1 MADKKKPNYATALQG
16 ISRTIS
22 PPTMDIRTSDESVEV
37 DVGGQAV
44 KVLRGDM
51 TDAEWA
57 NVKKRALPTSDAES
71 TKSKPLGWSDL
82 MGLAQNLDGVADT
95 VVSKEQKELLKKTD
109 EWTRAEYLRKRF
121 KNEGYEVPPNSADDE
136 RASYKD
142 GKKAEP
148 SPEKATVIPSTVEY
162 DTAKDAGVTKPAQGS
177 PDEWKPLPT
186 KQQNQGGPG
195 TQTEDDPMV
204 GMGGSMRNPAS
215 FVPQM
220 AMGAVGV
227 GSVIPSK
234 QNKLEAARVNA
245 DNAVISMNSD
255 ALANQKVA
263 DDAAFGEQD
272 KQVALAAARQGAGE
286 AVAGMNAD
294 AAANQRLAQPETFGA
309 NNVQPDGVTANQ
321 PSAMDNIAGFVGGLP
336 EKVGALFGGAPA
348 QPGQALAD
356 PIDDKYA
363 QQAKPTGAP
372 PAPVTPGGVSAA
384 VSGRVPGKAGMPAAP
399 AESDYERQLKQ
410 AAREEQALI
419 AAQSGIEQEKAA
431 KTLELM
437 SQHQAQREK
446 LIADEQ
452 KRQSVY
458 EDTLAKHE
466 ASFRDLQ
473 QQVIAASKES
483 VDPNRFWNN
492 KDAGSKAAAVVA
504 GALFGFTGQ
513 GMQWLQRLDSLV
525 EQDIQAQAADLN
537 RKRGYLQDAS
547 ALQNNL
553 VAMAEAKG
561 LRGKQAYDAAMAAA
575 KENLATQI
583 QMNAMNYAQP
593 ELRVKA
599 EQMALGI
606 RQGAAK
612 DIMSYQRQAQNDA
625 MDRRVKMAQINHLEA
640 QSYAARIGANAKGS
654 GEDRKLAPGT
664 REELSKVEK
673 GLEAIQQARQAL
685 KGGNR
690 LTDQIANNLR
700 GALSMIGL
708 QTEGMALTPD
718 TTGRSAVA
726 ESAQETALKAVM
738 GEALQEKDIER
749 NKPRFAKPGLN
760 AENTK
765 WLDAQEEILIAKK
778 NALVNA
784 KDESDISPQNA
795 PIRSFAPSR

>member
-16 ISRTIS
+16 KAS
-22 PPTMDIRTSDESVEV
+22 PKPATDASQESIEV
-37 DVGGQAV
+37 DVGGQPV

-51 TDAEWA
+51 TEAEWS
-57 NVKKRALPTSDAES
+57 NVKKRALPT
-71 TKSKPLGWSDL
+71 KSASMKDKPLGWSDL
-82 MGLAQNLDGVADT
+82 MGLAQNLDGVSDA
-95 VVSKEQKELLKKTD
+95 VVSKEQKDLLKKTD

-148 SPEKATVIPSTVEY
+148 EKATVVPSTVEY
-162 DTAKDAGVTKPAQGS
+162 DTDKDAGVTKPAQGS
-177 PDEWKPLPT
+177 PDEWKPMPT
-186 KQQNQGGPG
+186 KQPNQGGPG

-255 ALANQKVA
+255 ALANQQVA
-263 DDAAFGEQD
+263 DDATFGEQD
-272 KQVALAAARQGAGE
+272 KQIALEAARQNAGS

-294 AAANQRLAQPETFGA
+294 AAANQRLAQPATFGA
-309 NNVQPDGVTANQ
+309 NVQPDGVTADQ
-321 PSAMDNIAGFVGGLP
+321 PSAMDNIASFVGGIP
-336 EKVGALFGGAPA
+336 EKVGAMFGVGAPA
-348 QPGQALAD
+348 QRGQTLAD

-363 QQAKPTGAP
+363 QQRKTPV
-372 PAPVTPGGVSAA
+372 APVPTGGVSGA
-384 VSGRVPGKAGMPAAP
+384 VSGRVPGKAGMPATP

-419 AAQSGIEQEKAA
+419 AAQSGIDQEKAA
-431 KTLELM
+431 KTMELM

-446 LIADEQ
+446 LVADEQ
-452 KRQSVY
+452 KRQAVY

-466 ASFRDLQ
+466 TSFRDLQ
-473 QQVIAASKES
+473 QQVLAASKES
-483 VDPNRFWNN
+483 VDPNRYWNN
-492 KDAGSKAAAVVA
+492 KNEGQKAAAVIA

-513 GMQWLQRLDSLV
+513 GMQWLQRIDSLV
-525 EQDIQAQAADLN
+525 EQDMQAQAADLN

-561 LRGKQAYDAAMAAA
+561 LRGKQAYDAAMAVA
-575 KENLATQI
+575 KENLANQI

-599 EQMALGI
+599 EQMALAV

-640 QSYAARIGANAKGS
+640 QSYAARIAANAKES
-654 GEDRKLAPGT
+654 GKGGETPPGIRTELAKIDAGLAAVKEA
-664 REELSKVEK
+664 RDAVK
-673 GLEAIQQARQAL
+673 GGRSIPAQIVDQLALNFGDSMRAL
-685 KGGNR
+685 KM
-690 LTDQIANNLR
+690 
-700 GALSMIGL
+700 GALAN
-708 QTEGMALTPD
+708 QVFPD
-718 TTGRSAVA
+718 TSGRDAVA
-726 ESAQETALKAVM
+726 SGAQENVLKAVK
-738 GEALQEKDIER
+738 GENLLENDIDRAQPRWARPGFAADNEAWLNSMEEQLVAKR
-749 NKPRFAKPGLN
+749 NSLAS
-760 AENTK
+760 
-765 WLDAQEEILIAKK
+765 
-778 NALVNA
+778 
-784 KDESDISPQNA
+784 SDKEASVQPMQTPLRTLTPA
-795 PIRSFAPSR
+795 GR

>member
-16 ISRTIS
+16 KAS
-22 PPTMDIRTSDESVEV
+22 PKPATDASQESIEV
-37 DVGGQAV
+37 DVGGQPV

-51 TDAEWA
+51 TEAEWS
-57 NVKKRALPTSDAES
+57 NVKKRALPT
-71 TKSKPLGWSDL
+71 KSASMKDKPLGWSDL
-82 MGLAQNLDGVADT
+82 MGLAQNLDGVSDA
-95 VVSKEQKELLKKTD
+95 VVSKEQKDLLRKTD

-148 SPEKATVIPSTVEY
+148 EKATVVPSTVEY
-162 DTAKDAGVTKPAQGS
+162 DTDKDAGVTKPAQGS
-177 PDEWKPLPT
+177 PDEWKPMPT
-186 KQQNQGGPG
+186 KQPNQGGPG

-227 GSVIPSK
+227 GNVIPSK

-255 ALANQKVA
+255 ALANQQVA
-263 DDAAFGEQD
+263 DNDAFGEQD
-272 KQVALAAARQGAGE
+272 KQIALEVARQNAGS

-294 AAANQRLAQPETFGA
+294 AAANQRLAQPATFGA
-309 NNVQPDGVTANQ
+309 NVQPDGVIADQ
-321 PSAMDNIAGFVGGLP
+321 PSAMDNIASFVGGIP
-336 EKVGALFGGAPA
+336 EEVGAMFGVGAPA
-348 QPGQALAD
+348 QRGQTLAD

-363 QQAKPTGAP
+363 QQGKTPV
-372 PAPVTPGGVSAA
+372 APVPTGGVSGA
-384 VSGRVPGKAGMPAAP
+384 VSGRVPGKAGPATP

-410 AAREEQALI
+410 AAREEQVLI
-419 AAQSGIEQEKAA
+419 TAQSGIDQEKAA
-431 KTLELM
+431 KTMELM

-446 LIADEQ
+446 LVADEQ
-452 KRQSVY
+452 KRQAVY

-466 ASFRDLQ
+466 TSFRDLQ
-473 QQVIAASKES
+473 QQVLAASKES
-483 VDPNRFWNN
+483 VDPNRYWNN
-492 KDAGSKAAAVVA
+492 KNEGQKAAAVIA

-513 GMQWLQRLDSLV
+513 GMQWLQRIDSLV
-525 EQDIQAQAADLN
+525 EQDMQAQAADLN

-561 LRGKQAYDAAMAAA
+561 LRGKQAYDAAMAVA
-575 KENLATQI
+575 KENLANQI

-599 EQMALGI
+599 EQMALAV

-612 DIMSYQRQAQNDA
+612 DVMSYQRQAQNDA

-640 QSYAARIGANAKGS
+640 QSYAARIAANAKES
-654 GEDRKLAPGT
+654 G
-664 REELSKVEK
+664 
-673 GLEAIQQARQAL
+673 
-685 KGGNR
+685 KGGETPPGIR
-690 LTDQIANNLR
+690 TELAKIDAGLAAVKEARDAVKGGKSIPAQIVDQIALNFGDSMRALKM
-700 GALSMIGL
+700 GALATQIF
-708 QTEGMALTPD
+708 PD
-718 TTGRSAVA
+718 TSGRDYVA
-726 ESAQETALKAVM
+726 SGAQENVLKAVK
-738 GEALQEKDIER
+738 GENLLENDIDRAQPRWARPGFAADNEAWLNSMEEQLVAKR
-749 NKPRFAKPGLN
+749 NSLAS
-760 AENTK
+760 
-765 WLDAQEEILIAKK
+765 
-778 NALVNA
+778 
-784 KDESDISPQNA
+784 SDKEASVQPMQTPLRTLTPA
-795 PIRSFAPSR
+795 GR